1 MQKHYVAA
9 ALILFGLSGAAF
21 ADPRPFTFSN
31 DTYAVGKGDWE
42 YEQWVTWR
50 MHKESETGYDRVD
63 FRNEFEFGLADNFDL
78 AIYLPSWNYEDSNE
92 RSGVHFGSIDVEGIF
107 YFSNPATDPVG
118 VGLYNEVRVGEG
130 SLEFEQKLLVQKD
143 VGKWV
148 FLWNLF
154 VETEIEGAFRDD
166 EENEIEGVLGNSF
179 GVSYAVA
186 PGWFFGAEGVVE
198 SVFEDWSEY
207 EHTTAYAGPVLSYQA
222 NEHWWAT
229 VTPVYQLTDTED
241 EPDFQLRLIF
251 GLMF

>member
-1 MQKHYVAA
+1 M
-9 ALILFGLSGAAF
+9 G
-21 ADPRPFTFSN
+21 N
-31 DTYAVGKGDWE
+31 
-42 YEQWVTWR
+42 
-50 MHKESETGYDRVD
+50 
-63 FRNEFEFGLADNFDL
+63 
-78 AIYLPSWNYEDSNE
+78 
-92 RSGVHFGSIDVEGIF
+92 
-107 YFSNPATDPVG
+107 PVG